1 MTTSKALATKL
12 QQIAAHQ
19 PKIASA
25 GERATLE
32 GGKIAIGGKQV
43 TDLPSVVIIASVQE
57 RTYYPNAYQAGQV
70 EAPTCY
76 SYGDAPHPEA
86 IAPQADTCAECP
98 HNQWGSNG
106 RGKACKERIKIAF
119 TPKDGGPIVTMRAP
133 VTSTANFGKYLS
145 AEKVHGFV
153 ASLQHET
160 TLKASRHPKWQNV
173 TQVEYEVGPK
183 LDDEQLTL
191 AVEAYE
197 MAYDML
203 TQPYEVE

>member
-1 MTTSKALATKL
+1 MSTKALTTKL
-12 QQIAAHQ
+12 EAIASKQ
-19 PKIASA
+19 PKVTSS

-32 GGKIAIGGKQV
+32 GGKIKLGGKELSE
-43 TDLPSVVIIASVQE
+43 LPGIVIIASIQE
-57 RTYYPNAYQAGQV
+57 RTYYPHAYQAGSV
-70 EAPTCY
+70 EVPACY

-98 HNQWGSNG
+98 MNQWGSNG

-145 AEKVHGFV
+145 AEKVHGYV

-160 TLKASRHPKWQNV
+160 TIKTSRHPKWNNV

-183 LDDEQLTL
+183 LGDAQLTL
-191 AVEAYE
+191 SVEAFE
-197 MAYDML
+197 TAHGLL